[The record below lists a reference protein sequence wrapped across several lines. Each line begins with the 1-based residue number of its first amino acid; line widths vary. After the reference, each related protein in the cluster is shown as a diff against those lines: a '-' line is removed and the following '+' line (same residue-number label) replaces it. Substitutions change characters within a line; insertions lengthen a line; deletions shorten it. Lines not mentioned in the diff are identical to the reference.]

1 MKNLLSCIIL
11 ITFTVGLNAQ
21 CLSGNC
27 FNGSGTYLYK
37 SGAEYTGSFKNGRI
51 NGQGKLLFSN
61 GNVYNGFWKDDYRE
75 GKGNLVFID
84 GGYYV
89 GDFKKSQF
97 SGHGEFNYP
106 NGDQYIGDWRKNV
119 PEGNGEYSFASGDQ
133 YKGQFKGGQFH
144 GIGTMLYASGGQ
156 YMGHWAKNEK
166 EGKGKIINA
175 DGIVQE
181 GTWLAGEL
189 VKTENSPT
197 QKNKTPKKK
206 YEQHNSSVSTSSFL
220 NSKDKAKDCNK
231 YFCDF
236 EMGQYIFRDGTRYLG
251 EFKGGK
257 PIGKGTVFYAN
268 GDKYV
273 GNWDTNRPQGNGIL
287 YFKNG
292 RVLHALW
299 DKGQVKRQ
307 IEKITNIPDEVVE
320 VDEDNEVKIWSVIVG
335 VSRYTHMPTLKFTD
349 DDAYHL
355 YAFLKSPEGG
365 AVPDEQ
371 ITVLI
376 DEDANKD
383 QIIRTMKRKFHKA
396 DANDVIV
403 FYFSG
408 HGYDGS
414 FLPFDFDG
422 KNNLLSHTDLI
433 QVLES
438 SNAKHKVVFA
448 DACHSGSLNKSN
460 TMAMK
465 APYSKKLNDY
475 YSQFN
480 DSKGGLALLMS
491 SKETEYSLEDHGLRQ
506 GVFSHYLMRGLK
518 GEANTNNDQIISI
531 GELYKY
537 VNHNVRLYTG
547 NIQTPTITGDFDKNM
562 PVGMI
567 R

>member
-11 ITFTVGLNAQ
+11 ITFTTGLSAQ
-21 CLSGNC
+21 CLSGDC
-27 FNGSGTYLYK
+27 FNGTGTYLYK
-37 SGAEYTGSFKNGRI
+37 SGAEYTGTFKNGKI
-51 NGQGKLLFSN
+51 NGKGTLLFSN
-61 GNVYNGFWKDDYRE
+61 GNIYKGFWKDDYRE

-84 GGYYV
+84 GGYYT

-97 SGHGEFNYP
+97 SGFGEFNYP
-106 NGDQYIGDWRKNV
+106 NGDLYIGDWEKNV
-119 PEGNGEYSFASGDQ
+119 PEGKGEYSFASGDQ
-133 YKGQFKGGQFH
+133 YNGQFEGGQFH
-144 GIGTMLYASGGQ
+144 GQGSMLYAAGGQ
-156 YMGHWAKNEK
+156 YIGQWAKNEK

-175 DGIVQE
+175 DGKAQE
-181 GTWLAGEL
+181 GIWMAGEM
-189 VKTENSPT
+189 VRTESSPN
-197 QKNKTPKKK
+197 QNPKKIK
-206 YEQHNSSVSTSSFL
+206 KQRSSSAAAINTTSPK
-220 NSKDKAKDCNK
+220 SKVKDCNN
-231 YFCDF
+231 YFCDV
-236 EMGQYIFRDGTRYLG
+236 EEGQYIYRDGTRYLG
-251 EFKGGK
+251 EFRGGK

-292 RVLHALW
+292 RVLNALW
-299 DKGQVKRQ
+299 DKGQVTKQ
-307 IEKITNIPDEVVE
+307 IDNISNIPEEIVE
-320 VDEDNEVKIWSVIVG
+320 IDEDNEVKIWSVIVG
-335 VSRYTHMPTLKFTD
+335 VSRYTHMPSLKYTD

-371 ITVLI
+371 IAVLI
-376 DEDANKD
+376 DEDANKN

-414 FLPFDFDG
+414 FIPSDFDG
-422 KNNLLSHTDLI
+422 KNNLLSHHDLI
-433 QVLES
+433 DVLES
-438 SNAKHKVVFA
+438 SKAKHKVVFA
-448 DACHSGSLNKSN
+448 DACHSGSLHQNN
-460 TMAMK
+460 TIAMK
-465 APYSKKLNDY
+465 SPYSKKLTDY

-480 DSKGGLALLMS
+480 ESNGGLALLMS

-518 GEANTNNDQIISI
+518 GEANTNNDRLISI
-531 GELYKY
+531 SELYDY
-537 VNHNVRLYTG
+537 VNHNVRRYTG
-547 NIQTPTITGDFDKNM
+547 NIQTPTITGNFDKNM

>member
-1 MKNLLSCIIL
+1 MNNLLSCIIL
-11 ITFTVGLNAQ
+11 ITFTAGLSAQ

-27 FNGSGTYLYK
+27 YNGTGTYFYK
-37 SGAEYTGSFKNGRI
+37 SGAEYTGTFKNGKI
-51 NGQGKLLFSN
+51 NGKGTLLFSN
-61 GNVYNGFWKDDYRE
+61 GNVYTGFWKDDYRE

-84 GGYYV
+84 GGYYT

-97 SGHGEFNYP
+97 SGFGEFNYP
-106 NGDQYIGDWRKNV
+106 NGDLYSGNWEKNV
-119 PEGNGEYSFASGDQ
+119 PEGQGEYSFASGDQ
-133 YKGQFKGGQFH
+133 YTGQFKGGKFH
-144 GIGTMLYASGGQ
+144 GQGTMLYATGGQ
-156 YMGHWAKNEK
+156 YIGQWASHKK

-175 DGIVQE
+175 DGIAQE
-181 GTWLAGEL
+181 GTWLAGEM
-189 VKTENSPT
+189 VRTEMSTSNERA
-197 QKNKTPKKK
+197 PKKIK
-206 YEQHNSSVSTSSFL
+206 KQQRNTGSTA
-220 NSKDKAKDCNK
+220 NSKSIVKDCNK
-231 YFCDF
+231 YFCDV
-236 EMGQYIFRDGTRYLG
+236 EEGQYTYRDGTRYLG
-251 EFKGGK
+251 QFRGGK

-273 GNWDTNRPQGNGIL
+273 GNWDTNRPQGNGII

-299 DKGQVKRQ
+299 DKGQVVKQ
-307 IEKITNIPDEVVE
+307 VDNINNIPEEIIE

-335 VSRYTHMPTLKFTD
+335 VSRYTHMPTLKYTD

-376 DEDANKD
+376 DEDANKE

-408 HGYDGS
+408 HGFDGS
-414 FLPFDFDG
+414 FIPSDYDG
-422 KNNLLSHTDLI
+422 KNNLLSHSDLI
-433 QVLES
+433 SVLES
-438 SNAKHKVVFA
+438 SQAKHKVVFA
-448 DACHSGSLNKSN
+448 DACHSGSLQQNN
-460 TMAMK
+460 ALAAK
-465 APYSKKLNDY
+465 APYSKKLSDY
-475 YSQFN
+475 YNQFN
-480 DSKGGLALLMS
+480 DSNGGLALLMS

-518 GEANTNNDQIISI
+518 GEANADKDRKISI
-531 GELYKY
+531 SELYDY
-537 VNHNVRLYTG
+537 VSHNVRRYTG
-547 NIQTPTITGDFDKNM
+547 NIQNPTITGNFDKDM